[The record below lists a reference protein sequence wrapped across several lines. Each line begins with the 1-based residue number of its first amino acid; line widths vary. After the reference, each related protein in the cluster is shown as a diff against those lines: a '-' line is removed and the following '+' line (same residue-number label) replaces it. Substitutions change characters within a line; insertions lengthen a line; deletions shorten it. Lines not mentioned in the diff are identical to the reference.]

1 MIEVIAYNGT
11 THSFLETD
19 MIVAIHLFLEK
30 TGLHSQDIKSVTR
43 VR

>member
-1 MIEVIAYNGT
+1 MIEVVAYNGT
-11 THSFLETD
+11 THSFLEKD
-19 MIVAIHLFLEK
+19 MTVAIHLFLEK